1 MDCRYNARTFS
12 GHFLYIILIFF
23 EVWLGRE
30 FLKITTISKQ
40 EQAYSQ
46 LSQASFADPFSFL
59 GPFISPEDGAL
70 RVWIPGAN
78 KVELVIDKEP
88 RIELERDQESGFILK
103 SKRDL
108 RFTHYQLAIDWSGT
122 EQILDDPY
130 QYHELYA
137 EYEELHTP
145 KEMYKQMGSQ
155 FITLERDGKSIS
167 GTRFLVYAPH
177 ATAASLVGNF
187 NSWDG
192 RRFPMQR
199 LDYGIWGLFIPNLE
213 EGAQYKFELKGPNGE
228 GLPHKADPWGFYS
241 EQYPSFS
248 SITYDHDRYEW
259 QDEQWQNRPVTEK
272 RKEALSFYELH
283 AGSWKRDA
291 NGEFLSYRDLAA
303 ELIPYLTGLGYTHV
317 ELMPVSEHPF
327 FGSWGYQPV
336 GLFAP
341 TSRFG
346 SPDDFKYFVDQCHQA
361 GLGVVLDW
369 VPAHFP
375 SDDHGLANFDGT
387 PLFHDPDPRRGWH
400 QDWNSYIYDLGR
412 EHVRR
417 FLVSNALYWVDQFH
431 IDGLRVDAVASM
443 LYLDYSRSH
452 DQWIPNQ
459 DGGNE
464 NYDAIATLKW
474 MNEEVYKHFPNVMT
488 IAEEST
494 AFPGVS
500 APTFMG
506 GLGFG
511 FKWNMGWMH
520 DSLSYI
526 QEDPINRKYH
536 HNTITFPLV
545 YAHSE
550 NYVLSLSHDEVVY
563 GKGSIHN
570 KMPGDEWQQTANLRA
585 YMGYMYGQP
594 GKKLNFMGAE
604 FGQTA
609 EWNHDDQ
616 LQWFLLDYPRHQGV
630 QTLTK
635 DLNML
640 YREQAAMHDQDF
652 DPKGFEW
659 RLQDADEASILAHER
674 ISESGERVLVI
685 SNFTPVP
692 HEAFRLGVPTDHRY
706 ELLLNTDDTKY
717 NGSGFEVMQTAQPEA
732 IESEGLAQ
740 SLSLRIPP
748 LSTVFY
754 KKC

>member
-1 MDCRYNARTFS
+1 LKTKTLDKATQTYN
-12 GHFLYIILIFF
+12 
-23 EVWLGRE
+23 
-30 FLKITTISKQ
+30 
-40 EQAYSQ
+40 Q
-46 LSQASFADPFSFL
+46 LSHASFADPFSFI
-59 GPFISPEDGAL
+59 GPFIDPKQGAL
-70 RVWIPGAN
+70 RVWMPGAES
-78 KVELVIDKEP
+78 VELVIDDE
-88 RIELERDQESGFILK
+88 RIELEREDASGFILK
-103 SKRDL
+103 QGQDL
-108 RFTHYQLAIDWSGT
+108 HLTYYLLAVNWGDT
-122 EQILDDPY
+122 EQLVDDPY
-130 QYHELYA
+130 QYHTIYA
-137 EYEELHTP
+137 EYDDLHTP
-145 KEMYKQMGSQ
+145 KEMYKQMGAQ
-155 FITLERDGKSIS
+155 FMTLERGGKQIS

-177 ATAASLVGNF
+177 ATACSLVGEF
-187 NSWDG
+187 NQWDG
-192 RRFPMQR
+192 RRTPMQR
-199 LDYGIWGLFIPNLE
+199 LDYGIWGIFIPNLP
-213 EGAQYKFELKGPNGE
+213 EGTQYKFELKGPNGE
-228 GLPHKADPWGFYS
+228 GLPHKADPWGAYA

-248 SITYDHDRYEW
+248 SVTYDHSRYQW
-259 QDEQWQNRPVTEK
+259 QDSKWQTRPVTEK
-272 RKEALSFYELH
+272 GKQALSFYELH
-283 AGSWKRDA
+283 AGSWRRNE
-291 NGEFLSYRDLAA
+291 NGDFLNYRELA
-303 ELIPYLTGLGYTHV
+303 EQLIPYLVDMGYTHI

-327 FGSWGYQPV
+327 YGSWGYQPV

-346 SPDDFKYFVDQCHQA
+346 SPDDFKFFVDQCHQA

-417 FLVSNALYWVDQFH
+417 FLVSNALYWFEQFH
-431 IDGLRVDAVASM
+431 IDGIRVDAVASM

-452 DQWIPNQ
+452 DQWIPNV

-474 MNEEVYKHFPNVMT
+474 MNEEVYKHFPNAMT

-526 QEDPINRKYH
+526 QEDPVHRKYH
-536 HNTITFPLV
+536 HDTITFPLV

-585 YMGYMYGQP
+585 YLGYMYAQP

-616 LQWFLLDYPRHQGV
+616 LQWFLLDFERHQGV
-630 QTLTK
+630 QSLTR
-635 DLNML
+635 DLNKL
-640 YREQAAMHDQDF
+640 YSSEKAMHELDCE
-652 DPKGFEW
+652 PRGFEW
-659 RLQDADEASILAHER
+659 RLQDAAEASILAHER
-674 ISESGERVLVI
+674 LSDKGERILVVT
-685 SNFTPVP
+685 NFTPVP
-692 HEAFRLGVPTDHRY
+692 HDDFRLGVPLAGSY
-706 ELLLNTDDTKY
+706 ELLLNTDDSKY
-717 NGSGFEVMQTAQPEA
+717 NGSGYFVHATVESQQV
-732 IESEGLAQ
+732 ESEGLSQ
-740 SLSLRIPP
+740 SLSLILPP
-748 LSTVFY
+748 LATVFY
-754 KKC
+754 KLK

>member
-1 MDCRYNARTFS
+1 LDIAYCGINRNDGGIGVGQSVTEKKYEDKM
-12 GHFLYIILIFF
+12 
-23 EVWLGRE
+23 E
-30 FLKITTISKQ
+30 F
-40 EQAYSQ
+40 AYDK
-46 LSQASFADPFSFL
+46 LATASFADPFSFL
-59 GPFISPEDGAL
+59 GPYIKNAESKPAL
-70 RVWIPGAN
+70 RVWLPEAE
-78 KVELVIDKEP
+78 KVDVILDSGE
-88 RIELERDQESGFILK
+88 RIALTHEQSAGFSLDDHDLSLE
-103 SKRDL
+103 
-108 RFTHYQLAIDWSGT
+108 HYRLAVTWEGEEI
-122 EQILDDPY
+122 IIDDPY
-130 QYHELYA
+130 QYHGIYA
-137 EYEELHTP
+137 EFEQLHTP
-145 KEMYKQMGSQ
+145 KEMYHFLGSHLIEMQ
-155 FITLERDGKSIS
+155 RGSSVVS

-177 ATAASLVGNF
+177 ATAASVIGSF
-187 NSWDG
+187 NNWDG
-192 RRFPMQR
+192 RRHPMQK
-199 LDYGIWGLFIPNLE
+199 LDYGIWGIFIPDLP
-213 EGAQYKFELKGPNGE
+213 EGSQYKFELKGPHGE
-228 GLPHKADPWGFYS
+228 TLPHKADPWGAYA
-241 EQYPSFS
+241 EQYPSFA
-248 SITYDHDRYEW
+248 SITFDHNKYQW
-259 QDEQWQNRPVTEK
+259 QDQAWQTREVTDK
-272 RKEALSFYELH
+272 RKQALSFYELH
-283 AGSWKRDA
+283 AGSWRRNA
-291 NGEFLSYRDLAA
+291 EGAFLNYRELA
-303 ELIPYLTGLGYTHV
+303 EQLVPYLVDLGYTHV

-327 FGSWGYQPV
+327 YGSWGYQPV

-346 SPDDFKYFVDQCHQA
+346 SPDDFKYFVDKCHAA

-417 FLVSNALYWVDQFH
+417 FLVSNALYWFEHYH
-431 IDGLRVDAVASM
+431 IDGIRVDAVASM

-459 DGGNE
+459 DGGRE

-474 MNEEVYKHFPNVMT
+474 MNEEVYKHYPNAMT

-526 QEDPINRKYH
+526 QEDPIHRKYH
-536 HNTITFPLV
+536 HDTITFPLV

-563 GKGSIHN
+563 GKGAIHD
-570 KMPGDEWQQTANLRA
+570 KMPGDEWQKTANLRA
-585 YMGYMYGQP
+585 YMGYMYAQP

-616 LQWFLLDYPRHQGV
+616 LQWFLLDYDRHQGV
-630 QTLTK
+630 YNLTK
-635 DLNML
+635 ALNNL
-640 YREQAAMHDQDF
+640 YQNEPALHTLDSEPR
-652 DPKGFEW
+652 GYEW
-659 RLQDADEASILAHER
+659 RLQDEAEASILAHER
-674 ISESGERVLVI
+674 IGENGDRILIV

-692 HEAFRLGVPTDHRY
+692 HERFRLGVPLEGTY
-706 ELLLNTDDTKY
+706 ELLLNSDSAEFF
-717 NGSGFEVMQTAQPEA
+717 GSKMEIPQTITAEKVS
-732 IESEGLAQ
+732 SEGLEQ
-740 SLSLRIPP
+740 SLAMKLPP
-748 LSTVFY
+748 LSTIYY
-754 KKC
+754 KKVD

>member
-1 MDCRYNARTFS
+1 MPGADRV
-12 GHFLYIILIFF
+12 
-23 EVWLGRE
+23 EVL
-30 FLKITTISKQ
+30 
-40 EQAYSQ
+40 
-46 LSQASFADPFSFL
+46 FAD
-59 GPFISPEDGAL
+59 
-70 RVWIPGAN
+70 
-78 KVELVIDKEP
+78 K
-88 RIELERDQESGFILK
+88 RIELERDKESAFVLAQDI
-103 SKRDL
+103 DL
-108 RFTHYQLAIDWSGT
+108 SFTHYKLAVHWGET

-130 QYHELYA
+130 QYHAL
-137 EYEELHTP
+137 YEEFDHLHTP
-145 KEMYKQMGSQ
+145 KQMYQHMGAQ
-155 FITLERDGKSIS
+155 FVTVERDGKTIS

-177 ATAASLVGNF
+177 ASAVSLVGGF
-187 NSWDG
+187 NAWDG
-192 RRFPMQR
+192 RRNPMQR
-199 LDYGIWGLFIPNLE
+199 LDYGIWGIFIPELP
-213 EGAQYKFELKGPNGE
+213 EGTAYKFELKGPNGE
-228 GLPHKADPWGFYS
+228 GLPHKQDPWGFHH

-248 SITYDHDRYEW
+248 SVTYDQTKYQW
-259 QDEQWQNRPVTEK
+259 QDSAWQNRPVTQK
-272 RKEALSFYELH
+272 RGEALSFYELH
-283 AGSWKRDA
+283 AGSWRRDE
-291 NGEFLSYRDLAA
+291 NGDFLNYRALAE
-303 ELIPYLTGLGYTHV
+303 ELVPYLVDLGYTHV

-327 FGSWGYQPV
+327 YGSWGYQPI

-341 TSRFG
+341 TSRYG
-346 SPDDFKYFVDQCHQA
+346 SPDDFKYFVDKCHQA

-417 FLVSNALYWVDQFH
+417 FLVSNALFWFEHYH
-431 IDGLRVDAVASM
+431 IDGIRVDAVASM

-464 NYDAIATLKW
+464 NYDAISTLKW
-474 MNEEVYKHFPNVMT
+474 MNEEVYKHFPNAMT

-500 APTFMG
+500 APTFLG

-526 QEDPINRKYH
+526 QEDPVHRQYH

-563 GKGSIHN
+563 GKGAIHD
-570 KMPGDEWQQTANLRA
+570 KMPGDEWQKTANLRA

-616 LQWFLLDYPRHQGV
+616 LQWFLLDYERHQGV
-630 QTLTK
+630 LNLTR
-635 DLNML
+635 DLNKL
-640 YREQAAMHDQDF
+640 YKDESAMHDLDY
-652 DPKGFEW
+652 DPRGFEW
-659 RLQDADEASILAHER
+659 RLQDAAEASVLAHER
-674 ISESGERVLVI
+674 IDDNGERILVV

-692 HEAFRLGVPTDHRY
+692 HQEFRLGIPNEAEY
-706 ELLLNTDDTKY
+706 ELLLSTDDEKY
-717 NGSGFEVMQTAQPEA
+717 NGSNTALPAKLVTEKV
-732 IESEGLAQ
+732 ESEGLEQ
-740 SLSLRIPP
+740 SVQMVLPP
-748 LSTVFY
+748 LATVFY
-754 KKC
+754 KKTK

>member
-1 MDCRYNARTFS
+1 MKTKEKLEHAYN
-12 GHFLYIILIFF
+12 
-23 EVWLGRE
+23 
-30 FLKITTISKQ
+30 
-40 EQAYSQ
+40 Q
-46 LSQASFADPFSFL
+46 LSEASFADPFAFL
-59 GPFISPEDGAL
+59 GPFVDPKQGAL
-70 RVWIPGAN
+70 RAWVPGAN
-78 KVELVIDKEP
+78 KVELVIEGES
-88 RIELERDQESGFILK
+88 RVALEREQDSGFILK
-103 SKRDL
+103 QERDL
-108 RFTHYQLAIDWSGT
+108 RFIHYQLAVDWDGT
-122 EQILDDPY
+122 EQLVDDPY
-130 QYHELYA
+130 QYHALYA
-137 EYEELHTP
+137 SFEELHTP
-145 KEMYKQMGSQ
+145 KEMYKHMGAQ
-155 FITLERDGKSIS
+155 FITLERDGKQIS

-177 ATAASLVGNF
+177 ASACSLIGDF
-187 NSWDG
+187 NQWDG
-192 RRFPMQR
+192 RRTPMQR
-199 LDYGIWGLFIPNLE
+199 LDYGIWGIFIPNLA
-213 EGAQYKFELKGPNGE
+213 EGSQYKFELKGPNGE
-228 GLPHKADPWGFYS
+228 GLPHKQDPWGFYS
-241 EQYPSFS
+241 EQYPSFA
-248 SITYDHDRYEW
+248 SITYNQDRYQW
-259 QDEQWQNRPVTEK
+259 QDSKWQRRPVTQK

-283 AGSWKRDA
+283 AGSWKRNA
-291 NGEFLSYRDLAA
+291 EGEFLTYRELA
-303 ELIPYLTGLGYTHV
+303 ETLIPYLVDMGYTHV

-327 FGSWGYQPV
+327 YGSWGYQPV

-346 SPDDFKYFVDQCHQA
+346 SPDDFKFFVDQCHQA

-400 QDWNSYIYDLGR
+400 QDWNSFIYDLGR

-417 FLVSNALYWVDQFH
+417 FLVSNALYWFEQFH
-431 IDGLRVDAVASM
+431 IDGIRVDAVASM

-464 NYDAIATLKW
+464 NYDAISTLKW
-474 MNEEVYKHFPNVMT
+474 MNEEVYKHFPNAMT

-536 HNTITFPLV
+536 HDTITFPLV

-570 KMPGDEWQQTANLRA
+570 KMPGDEWQQTANLKA
-585 YMGYMYGQP
+585 YLGYMYAQP

-616 LQWFLLDYPRHQGV
+616 LQWFLLDFERHQGV
-630 QTLTK
+630 QAVTR
-635 DLNML
+635 DLNKL
-640 YREQAAMHDQDF
+640 YREELAMHELDCE
-652 DPKGFEW
+652 PRGFEW
-659 RLQDADEASILAHER
+659 RLQDAKDASILAHER
-674 ISESGERVLVI
+674 ISEDGERILIV

-692 HEAFRLGVPTDHRY
+692 HERFRLGVPNAGRY
-706 ELLLNTDDTKY
+706 ELLLNSDDTKY
-717 NGSGFEVMQTAQPEA
+717 HGSDFNAKAIVETEEV
-732 IESEGLAQ
+732 ESEGLEQ
-740 SLSLRIPP
+740 SLELSLPP

-754 KKC
+754 KLK

>member
-1 MDCRYNARTFS
+1 MS
-12 GHFLYIILIFF
+12 S
-23 EVWLGRE
+23 
-30 FLKITTISKQ
+30 ISKQ
-40 EQAYSQ
+40 EQIYTQ
-46 LSQASFADPFSFL
+46 LSQASFADPFSCL
-59 GPFISPEDGAL
+59 GPYLSSDEGAL
-70 RVWIPGAN
+70 RVWIPGAD
-78 KVELVIDKEP
+78 KVELIVGKEP
-88 RIELERDQESGFILK
+88 RIALEREDESGFILK
-103 SKRDL
+103 QKRDL
-108 RFTHYQLAIDWSGT
+108 RFTHYKLAVDWAGV
-122 EQILDDPY
+122 EQIIDDPY

-137 EYEELHTP
+137 SYEDLHTP
-145 KEMYKQMGSQ
+145 KDMYHQMGAQ
-155 FITLERDGKSIS
+155 FVTLERDGQTIS

-192 RRFPMQR
+192 RRHPMQR
-199 LDYGIWGLFIPNLE
+199 LDYGIWGLFIPDLE

-248 SITYDHDRYEW
+248 SVTYDHARYEW
-259 QDEQWQNRPVTEK
+259 QDAKWQNRPVTEK

-283 AGSWKRDA
+283 AGSWKRNAEGD
-291 NGEFLSYRDLAA
+291 FLNYRELAA
-303 ELIPYLTGLGYTHV
+303 ELIPYLTELGYTHV

-327 FGSWGYQPV
+327 YGSWGYQPV

-417 FLVSNALYWVDQFH
+417 FLVANALYWFEQFH
-431 IDGLRVDAVASM
+431 IDGIRVDAVASM

-452 DQWIPNQ
+452 DQWIPNV

-474 MNEEVYKHFPNVMT
+474 MNEEVYKHFPNAMT

-536 HNTITFPLV
+536 HDTITFPLV

-585 YMGYMYGQP
+585 YMGYMYAQP

-616 LQWFLLDYPRHQGV
+616 LQWFLLDYERHQGI
-630 QTLTK
+630 QKLTK
-635 DLNML
+635 DLNYL
-640 YREQAAMHDQDF
+640 YRNEAAMHDLDF
-652 DPKGFEW
+652 DPRGFEW
-659 RLQDADEASILAHER
+659 RLQDSAEASILAHER
-674 ISESGERVLVI
+674 ISESGERVLVV

-692 HEAFRLGVPTDHRY
+692 HEHFRLGASAQGKY
-706 ELLLNTDDTKY
+706 SLLLNTDDVKY
-717 NGSGFEVMQTAQPEA
+717 NGSGYGVKEVVEIEA
-732 IESEGLAQ
+732 VQSEGLGT
-740 SLSLRIPP
+740 SIELRLPP
-748 LSTVFY
+748 LSTIFY
-754 KKC
+754 KLNP

>member
-1 MDCRYNARTFS
+1 MIKTKEKLEHAYN
-12 GHFLYIILIFF
+12 
-23 EVWLGRE
+23 
-30 FLKITTISKQ
+30 
-40 EQAYSQ
+40 Q
-46 LSQASFADPFSFL
+46 LSEASFADPFAFL
-59 GPFISPEDGAL
+59 GPFVDPKQGAL
-70 RVWIPGAN
+70 RAWVPGAN
-78 KVELVIDKEP
+78 KVELVIEGES
-88 RIELERDQESGFILK
+88 RVALEREQDSGFILK
-103 SKRDL
+103 QERDL
-108 RFTHYQLAIDWSGT
+108 RFIHYQLAVDWDGT
-122 EQILDDPY
+122 EQLVDDPY
-130 QYHELYA
+130 QYHALYA
-137 EYEELHTP
+137 SFEELHTP
-145 KEMYKQMGSQ
+145 KEMYKHMGAQ
-155 FITLERDGKSIS
+155 FITLERDGKQIS

-177 ATAASLVGNF
+177 ASACSLIGDF
-187 NSWDG
+187 NQWDG
-192 RRFPMQR
+192 RRTPMQR
-199 LDYGIWGLFIPNLE
+199 LDYGIWGIFIPNLA
-213 EGAQYKFELKGPNGE
+213 EGSQYKFELKGPNGE
-228 GLPHKADPWGFYS
+228 GLPHKQDPWGFYS
-241 EQYPSFS
+241 EQYPSFA
-248 SITYDHDRYEW
+248 SITYNQDRYQW
-259 QDEQWQNRPVTEK
+259 QDSKWQRRPVTQK

-283 AGSWKRDA
+283 AGSWKRNA
-291 NGEFLSYRDLAA
+291 EGEFLTYRELA
-303 ELIPYLTGLGYTHV
+303 ETLIPYLVDMGYTHV

-327 FGSWGYQPV
+327 YGSWGYQPV

-346 SPDDFKYFVDQCHQA
+346 SPDDFKFFVDQCHQA

-400 QDWNSYIYDLGR
+400 QDWNSFIYDLGR

-417 FLVSNALYWVDQFH
+417 FLVSNALYWFEQFH
-431 IDGLRVDAVASM
+431 IDGIRVDAVASM

-464 NYDAIATLKW
+464 NYDAISTLKW
-474 MNEEVYKHFPNVMT
+474 MNEEVYKHFPNAMT

-536 HNTITFPLV
+536 HDTITFPLV

-570 KMPGDEWQQTANLRA
+570 KMPGDEWQQTANLKA
-585 YMGYMYGQP
+585 YLGYMYAQP

-616 LQWFLLDYPRHQGV
+616 LQWFLLDFERHQGV
-630 QTLTK
+630 QAVTR
-635 DLNML
+635 DLNKL
-640 YREQAAMHDQDF
+640 YREELAMHELDCE
-652 DPKGFEW
+652 PRGFEW
-659 RLQDADEASILAHER
+659 RLQDAKDASILAHER
-674 ISESGERVLVI
+674 ISEDGERILIV

-692 HEAFRLGVPTDHRY
+692 HERFRLGVPNAGRY
-706 ELLLNTDDTKY
+706 ELLLNSDDTKY
-717 NGSGFEVMQTAQPEA
+717 HGSDFNAKAIVETEEV
-732 IESEGLAQ
+732 ESEGLEQ
-740 SLSLRIPP
+740 SLELSLPP

-754 KKC
+754 KLK

>member
-1 MDCRYNARTFS
+1 MELS
-12 GHFLYIILIFF
+12 S
-23 EVWLGRE
+23 
-30 FLKITTISKQ
+30 ISKQ
-40 EQAYSQ
+40 KQIYTQ
-46 LSQASFADPFSFL
+46 LSQACFTDPFAFL
-59 GPFISPEDGAL
+59 GPYLPSDQGAL
-70 RVWIPGAN
+70 RVWIPGAD
-78 KVELVIDKEP
+78 KVELIVGKEP
-88 RIELERDQESGFILK
+88 RIELAREGESGFILK
-103 SKRDL
+103 QGRDL
-108 RFTHYQLAIDWSGT
+108 RFTHYKLAVDWAGV
-122 EQILDDPY
+122 EQIIDDPY
-130 QYHELYA
+130 QYHDLYA
-137 EYEELHTP
+137 SYEDLHTP
-145 KEMYKQMGSQ
+145 KDMYHHMGAQ
-155 FITLERDGKSIS
+155 FITLERDGQTIS

-192 RRFPMQR
+192 RRHPMQR
-199 LDYGIWGLFIPNLE
+199 LDYGMWGLFIPELE
-213 EGAQYKFELKGPNGE
+213 EGAQYKFELKGPDGE

-248 SITYDHDRYEW
+248 SVTYDHARYEW
-259 QDEQWQNRPVTEK
+259 QDAKWQNRPVTQK

-283 AGSWKRDA
+283 AGSWKRNA
-291 NGEFLSYRDLAA
+291 EGEFLNYRELAA
-303 ELIPYLTGLGYTHV
+303 ELIPYLTDLGYTHV

-327 FGSWGYQPV
+327 YGSWGYQPV

-417 FLVSNALYWVDQFH
+417 FLVANALYWFEQFH
-431 IDGLRVDAVASM
+431 IDGIRVDAVASM

-452 DQWIPNQ
+452 DQWIPNV

-474 MNEEVYKHFPNVMT
+474 MNEEVYKHFPNAMT

-536 HNTITFPLV
+536 HDTITFPLV

-585 YMGYMYGQP
+585 YMGYMYAQP

-616 LQWFLLDYPRHQGV
+616 LQWFLLDYERHQGV
-630 QTLTK
+630 QRLTK
-635 DLNML
+635 DLNNL
-640 YREQAAMHDQDF
+640 YRSEAAMHDLDF

-659 RLQDADEASILAHER
+659 RLQDSAEASILAHER
-674 ISESGERVLVI
+674 ISESGERILVV

-692 HEAFRLGVPTDHRY
+692 HEHFRLGVPVQGEY
-706 ELLLNTDDTKY
+706 SLLLNTDSTDY
-717 NGSGFEVMQTAQPEA
+717 AGSGFEVKQTAE
-732 IESEGLAQ
+732 IESVASEGLDI
-740 SLSLRIPP
+740 SIELRLPP
-748 LSTVFY
+748 LSTIFY
-754 KKC
+754 KLNP

>member
-1 MDCRYNARTFS
+1 M
-12 GHFLYIILIFF
+12 
-23 EVWLGRE
+23 
-30 FLKITTISKQ
+30 KIKKLSKQ
-40 EQAYSQ
+40 KQVYSQ
-46 LSQASFADPFSFL
+46 LSHAAFADPFSFL
-59 GPFISPEDGAL
+59 GPYLAQDQGAL
-70 RVWIPGAN
+70 RVWMPGAD
-78 KVELVIDKEP
+78 KVELVIENQS
-88 RIELERDQESGFILK
+88 RIELEREEESGFVLK
-103 SKRDL
+103 SDRDL
-108 RFTHYQLAIDWSGT
+108 RFTHYQLAIDWAGT
-122 EQILDDPY
+122 EQLIDDPY
-130 QYHELYA
+130 QYHSLYA
-137 EYEELHTP
+137 EYDDLHTP
-145 KEMYKQMGSQ
+145 KSMYHHMGSQ
-155 FITLERDGKSIS
+155 FITLERDGKQIS

-177 ATAASLVGNF
+177 AQACSLIGAF
-187 NSWDG
+187 NNWDG
-192 RRFPMQR
+192 RRHPMQR
-199 LDYGIWGLFIPNLE
+199 LDYGIWGIFMPDLA
-213 EGAQYKFELKGPNGE
+213 EGTQYKFELKGPHGE
-228 GLPHKADPWGFYS
+228 GLPHKADPWGFYA
-241 EQYPSFS
+241 EQYPSFAS
-248 SITYDHDRYEW
+248 VTYDHSRYQW
-259 QDEQWQNRPVTEK
+259 QDSAWQTRPISEK
-272 RKEALSFYELH
+272 RKQALSFYELH
-283 AGSWKRDA
+283 VGSWRR
-291 NGEFLSYRDLAA
+291 NEQGEFLNYRELADQ
-303 ELIPYLTGLGYTHV
+303 LVPYLVDLGYTHV

-327 FGSWGYQPV
+327 YGSWGYQPV

-346 SPDDFKYFVDQCHQA
+346 TPDDFKYFVEQCHLA
-361 GLGVVLDW
+361 GIGVVLDW

-375 SDDHGLANFDGT
+375 ADSHGLANFDGT

-417 FLVSNALYWVDQFH
+417 FLVSNALYWFEQFH
-431 IDGLRVDAVASM
+431 IDGIRVDAVASM

-452 DQWIPNQ
+452 DQWIPNV
-459 DGGNE
+459 DGGRE

-474 MNEEVYKHFPNVMT
+474 MNEEVYKHFPNAMT

-526 QEDPINRKYH
+526 QEDPVHRKYH

-604 FGQTA
+604 IGQTA

-616 LQWFLLDYPRHQGV
+616 LQWFLLQFERHQGV
-630 QTLTK
+630 QNLTR
-635 DLNML
+635 DLNKVYQQQKAL
-640 YREQAAMHDQDF
+640 FELDSEPR
-652 DPKGFEW
+652 GFEW
-659 RLQDADEASILAHER
+659 RLQDAADASILAHER
-674 ISESGERVLVI
+674 ISEAGERVLI
-685 SNFTPVP
+685 ITNFTPVP
-692 HEAFRLGVPTDHRY
+692 HEEFQLGMPVDGEY
-706 ELLLNTDDTKY
+706 QLLLNTDDEKY
-717 NGSGFEVMQTAQPEA
+717 GGSGFDVLLSAKTASV
-732 IESEGLAQ
+732 ESEGLPQ
-740 SLSLRIPP
+740 SLLLRIPP
-748 LSTVFY
+748 LATIFY
-754 KKC
+754 KLNA